1 MVGLAAVC
9 WALWKTRNVCF
20 EKKMIKSPTE
30 IVCMAVSFLSFW
42 AGLQKDGDKEA
53 LEAGAEALKNA
64 ALFFHPGDAT
74 TPDNG
79 IVLLH

>member
-1 MVGLAAVC
+1 M
-9 WALWKTRNVCF
+9 
-20 EKKMIKSPTE
+20 KKNLE
-30 IVCMAVSFLSFW
+30 
-42 AGLQKDGDKEA
+42 GLQKDGDKEA

-74 TPDNG
+74 TPNNG